1 MSSHRCALQR
11 PNVMDFMASVVAA
24 LCVEVHEPEH
34 VVEDIVA
41 AGLGAQLEG
50 LGVAHR
56 SLLFINLVQVV
67 RIWDG
72 NYSDS
77 APNMLT
83 RSAPV
88 TNTNIPPSSLDG
100 WASRV
105 VTWCFIWENGSA

>member
-1 MSSHRCALQR
+1 MSSYRCALQR
-11 PNVMDFMASVVAA
+11 PNVMDFMASMVAA
-24 LCVEVHEPEH
+24 LCGGVHEPEH
-34 VVEDIVA
+34 VVEDVVG

-56 SLLFINLVQVV
+56 STLFFNLVQAI
-67 RIWDG
+67 RIWDE

-105 VTWCFIWENGSA
+105 ATWCFILENGSV

>member
-1 MSSHRCALQR
+1 
-11 PNVMDFMASVVAA
+11 MASIVAA
-24 LCVEVHEPEH
+24 LCGSVHEPEH
-34 VVEDIVA
+34 VIEDVVA
-41 AGLGAQLEG
+41 ACFGAQLED

-56 SLLFINLVQVV
+56 SALFFNLVQVL

-88 TNTNIPPSSLDG
+88 TNTSIPPS
-100 WASRV
+100 
-105 VTWCFIWENGSA
+105 

>member
-1 MSSHRCALQR
+1 
-11 PNVMDFMASVVAA
+11 MASVVAD
-24 LCVEVHEPEH
+24 LCGGIHEPEH
-34 VVEDIVA
+34 VVEDVVA
-41 AGLGAQLEG
+41 ACLGAQLEG
-50 LGVAHR
+50 LGIAHR
-56 SLLFINLVQVV
+56 SALFFNLVLVV

-72 NYSDS
+72 NCSDS

-105 VTWCFIWENGSA
+105 ATWCFILEN

>member
-1 MSSHRCALQR
+1 M
-11 PNVMDFMASVVAA
+11 PSVVAA
-24 LCVEVHEPEH
+24 LCGGVHEPEH
-34 VVEDIVA
+34 VVEDVVA
-41 AGLGAQLEG
+41 ACLGAQLEG

-56 SLLFINLVQVV
+56 SALFFDLVQVV
-67 RIWDG
+67 RIWNG

-105 VTWCFIWENGSA
+105 VTLCSILENGSV

>member
-1 MSSHRCALQR
+1 
-11 PNVMDFMASVVAA
+11 MDFMASMVAA
-24 LCVEVHEPEH
+24 LCGSVHEPEH
-34 VVEDIVA
+34 VVEDVVA

-56 SLLFINLVQVV
+56 STLCFNLVQVV

-77 APNMLT
+77 AVNMPT
-83 RSAPV
+83 SSAPV

-105 VTWCFIWENGSA
+105 ATWCFILENGSV